1 MKIKQSVI
9 RKAIE
14 ITSWYEG
21 GYTALAGNTDGQF
34 LSMGFLCWNF
44 GQGTLQPLLER
55 LFDEYPKVAA
65 DNLIAKGIWLHEAL
79 TMGYEREWAMQIQE
93 NNIIMDIWKVAFVNL
108 CNTPEFRKIQDD
120 AAQPYLDRAEIMCK
134 DWQLETDRS
143 FCLAFDICVQNGG
156 LKYYPMAET
165 NYLDKLR
172 SWVEVAVARSDDRW
186 KPVVRQ
192 RKEAILNGSGI
203 VYGEHRM
210 YDFDDLS
217 MYEEEAKPINWQ
229 EEYDKLRIELVTKY
243 NALNGDYQALLRVHN
258 EMLALIEG
266 FVANIASYKKG

>member
-9 RKAIE
+9 KKAIE
-14 ITSWYEG
+14 ITSNFEG

-44 GQGTLQPLLER
+44 GQGTLQPMLER
-55 LFDEYPKVAA
+55 LFDEYPQVAA

-93 NNIIMDIWKVAFVNL
+93 DNIIMDIWQVAFNNL

-120 AAQPYLDRAEIMCK
+120 AAQPYLDRAEIMCR
-134 DWQLETDRS
+134 DWQLETDRA

-186 KPVVRQ
+186 KYVVRQ
-192 RKEAILNGSGI
+192 RKEAILNGGGV
-203 VYGEHRM
+203 VYGGMMTFE
-210 YDFDDLS
+210 FDDLT

-229 EEYDKLRIELVTKY
+229 EEYNKLKITLDTKY
-243 NALNGDYQALLRVHN
+243 NTLNGDYQALVKTHEELT
-258 EMLALIEG
+258 ALVEG
-266 FVANIASYKKG
+266 FVTNYNKGKVG